1 MAPPDRDLCGSVPGA
16 QLWLGAVF
24 PLQDSVSGVGALAV
38 DARDLRIR
46 GSWLLPHPETASGL
60 VLSTLRRGEW
70 TQWGPLF

>member
-1 MAPPDRDLCGSVPGA
+1 MAPLDGDLCGSVPGA

-24 PLQDSVSGVGALAV
+24 PSQDSVSGVGALAV
-38 DARDLRIR
+38 DASRIR
-46 GSWLLPHPETASGL
+46 GSWLLPHPETASGP